1 LTDIQWVE
9 KLLTLPLLGK
19 QKPSEWLAE
28 MIWIC
33 HGGEENTVFFSR
45 HFLQKLPRELSV
57 PLS

>member
-33 HGGEENTVFFSR
+33 HGGEENTVF
-45 HFLQKLPRELSV
+45 
-57 PLS
+57 